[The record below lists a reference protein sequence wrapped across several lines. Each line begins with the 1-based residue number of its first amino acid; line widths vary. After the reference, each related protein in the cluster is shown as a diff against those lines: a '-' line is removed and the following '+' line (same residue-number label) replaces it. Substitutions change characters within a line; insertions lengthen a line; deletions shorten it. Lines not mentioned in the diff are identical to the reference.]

1 VWHGKQ
7 GQVMTT
13 DKAQA
18 DNFARRL
25 VMQHG
30 MDAGRRWND
39 LMALYTSS
47 DEQKALTRRYYN
59 KHVNEIKNFLFEG
72 GK

>member
-1 VWHGKQ
+1 MSH
-7 GQVMTT
+7 MTT
-13 DKAQA
+13 TADKERA

-25 VMQHG
+25 AMHHG
-30 MDAGRRWND
+30 MDAGRRWDD
-39 LMALYTSS
+39 LMSYYTIS

-59 KHVNEIKNFLFEG
+59 KHVNNVKKFLFEG